1 MVAVNAKEKKK
12 KKKKPRPQQN
22 ESQEGVKPED
32 NKEVVTPDNSAHH
45 VSVHTREMDTPPIG
59 MDTPSIGMDTPPI
72 GESASSSSSR
82 LSIND
87 EGVSPMYVSFGQEP
101 VSRDFGMSETEAAV
115 NATALVLSATTSQP
129 VEGVRS
135 VESGDTKTKMSAEEL
150 REAVLVLVKAKK
162 ELEDTNR

>member
-1 MVAVNAKEKKK
+1 MVAVNAKERKK

-22 ESQEGVKPED
+22 DSSVKLSEEGVKPEST
-32 NKEVVTPDNSAHH
+32 KEVVTPNNSDHYI
-45 VSVHTREMDTPPIG
+45 SVHTKEL
-59 MDTPSIGMDTPPI
+59 DTPPI

-82 LSIND
+82 LSINE
-87 EGVSPMYVSFGQEP
+87 EGVSPMYVSFGIEP
-101 VSRDFGMSETEAAV
+101 VSHDFGMYETEAAV

-129 VEGVRS
+129 VEGVMS
-135 VESGDTKTKMSAEEL
+135 LESGETKTKMSAEEL

>member
-45 VSVHTREMDTPPIG
+45 VSVHTREMDTPP
-59 MDTPSIGMDTPPI
+59 IGMDTPPI